1 VVFELAG
8 PLRQHAGGA
17 DAVEV
22 DVPDGASVTDAL
34 DALAKAHPAVE
45 RRVRDDE
52 GRLRPHVN
60 LFAGGDLIR
69 GAENT
74 TALRQGQR
82 LVVLPAVSGGSGALG
97 SGAQKA

>member
-1 VVFELAG
+1 VRVVFELAG

-22 DVPDGASVTDAL
+22 EVPDGASVTDAL
-34 DALAKAHPAVE
+34 DALGKAHPAVE

-52 GRLRPHVN
+52 GRLRRHVN

-69 GAENT
+69 EEQDT
-74 TALRQGQR
+74 TWLRPGDR
-82 LVVLPAVSGGSGALG
+82 LVVLPAVSGGTG
-97 SGAQKA
+97 SLS